1 MPVHHV
7 RTGVD
12 LLALHDVGLAVS
24 DAGAMVRFLCEH
36 LGLHEL
42 DRTPD
47 RVLLRAA
54 DGATTLSL
62 VAAAD
67 PGPAAAFGRLVLRV
81 ADVEG
86 AAAALPAATAV
97 AGDRFERAE
106 FAGPEGIGLGFTL
119 VAGGGI
125 DFDVD
130 HLVLRVADADATR
143 VALAEAGF
151 VPRAQSLNVAGK
163 YISLAPPTGAGA
175 RLPLHHITVRVDS
188 VEAVAAR
195 ARAADFEIAESGH
208 GGALAVVVP
217 GPERIR
223 LQFVE

>member
-1 MPVHHV
+1 MPLHRV

-24 DAGAMVRFLCEH
+24 DAGAMARFLCEH
-36 LGLHEL
+36 LAMHEL

-47 RVLLRAA
+47 RVVLSAA

-62 VAAAD
+62 IPAGG
-67 PGPAAAFGRLVLRV
+67 PGPPAASGRLVLRV

-86 AAAALPAATAV
+86 AAAALPAATVV
-97 AGDRFERAE
+97 AGDRFERAD
-106 FAGPEGIGLGFTL
+106 FPGPEGIGLGFTL

-163 YISLAPPTGAGA
+163 YITLAAPTGAGA
-175 RLPLHHITVRVDS
+175 RLPLHHVTVRVDS
-188 VEAVAAR
+188 VEAVAAS
-195 ARAADFEIAESGH
+195 ARAANFEIAEPGD
-208 GGALAVVVP
+208 GGTLAVVVP